1 MNVKEKS
8 LELVERFIDYTSG
21 IEDITSKYDESVA
34 YRNGIECALVMV
46 EELIRATA
54 KAYWY
59 DVKKELLVLR
69 SNNRDSEEDYP
80 LIED

>member
-1 MNVKEKS
+1 MRTKEKAK
-8 LELVERFIDYTSG
+8 ELVERFIDYTSG

-34 YRNGIECALVMV
+34 YRNGIECALVLV
-46 EELIRATA
+46 EEIIRVTA

-59 DVKKELLVLR
+59 DVKKELLALR
-69 SNNRDSEEDYP
+69 SDNIDGEVYP

>member
-1 MNVKEKS
+1 MRTKQKAK
-8 LELVERFIDYTSG
+8 ELVDRFIDYTSG

-59 DVKKELLVLR
+59 DVKKELLDLR
-69 SNNRDSEEDYP
+69 NDNTGREDYP

>member
-1 MNVKEKS
+1 MKTKEKAK
-8 LELVERFIDYTSG
+8 ELVERFIDYTSG
-21 IEDITSKYDESVA
+21 IEDITSKYDDSVA

-46 EELIRATA
+46 EEIIRATA

-59 DVKKELLVLR
+59 DVKKELLALR
-69 SNNRDSEEDYP
+69 SDNLDREEYP

>member
-1 MNVKEKS
+1 MRTKEKAK
-8 LELVERFIDYTSG
+8 ELVERFIDYTSG

-34 YRNGIECALVMV
+34 YRNGIECALVLV
-46 EELIRATA
+46 EEIIRATA

-59 DVKKELLVLR
+59 DVKKELLALR
-69 SNNRDSEEDYP
+69 SDNTDGEVYP

>member
-1 MNVKEKS
+1 MKTKEKAK
-8 LELVERFIDYTSG
+8 ELVERFIDYTSG

-34 YRNGIECALVMV
+34 YRNGIECALVLV
-46 EELIRATA
+46 EEIIRATA

-59 DVKKELLVLR
+59 DVKKELLALR
-69 SNNRDSEEDYP
+69 SDNLDREEYP

>member
-1 MNVKEKS
+1 MRTKEKAK
-8 LELVERFIDYTSG
+8 ELVDRFIDYTSG

-46 EELIRATA
+46 EELIKATA

-59 DVKKELLVLR
+59 DVKKELMDLR
-69 SNNRDSEEDYP
+69 SDNTGREEYP

>member
-1 MNVKEKS
+1 MRTKEKAK
-8 LELVERFIDYTSG
+8 ELVERFIDYTSC
-21 IEDITSKYDESVA
+21 IEDITSKYDDSVA

-46 EELIRATA
+46 EEIIRATA

-59 DVKKELLVLR
+59 DVKKELLALR
-69 SNNRDSEEDYP
+69 SDNTDGEDYP

>member
-1 MNVKEKS
+1 MRTKEKAK
-8 LELVERFIDYTSG
+8 ELVDRFIDYTSG

-69 SNNRDSEEDYP
+69 SDNTDREDYP

>member
-1 MNVKEKS
+1 MRTKEKAK
-8 LELVERFIDYTSG
+8 ELVDRFIDYTSG

-46 EELIRATA
+46 EELIKATA

-59 DVKKELLVLR
+59 DVKKELLDLR
-69 SNNRDSEEDYP
+69 NDNTGREDYP

>member
-1 MNVKEKS
+1 MRTKEKAK
-8 LELVERFIDYTSG
+8 ELVERFIDYTSG

-34 YRNGIECALVMV
+34 YRNGIECALVLV
-46 EELIRATA
+46 EEIIRATA

-59 DVKKELLVLR
+59 DVKKELLALR
-69 SNNRDSEEDYP
+69 SDNIDGEDYP

>member
-1 MNVKEKS
+1 MRTKEKAK
-8 LELVERFIDYTSG
+8 ELVDRFIDYTSG

-34 YRNGIECALVMV
+34 YRNGIECALVLV
-46 EELIRATA
+46 EEIIRATA

-59 DVKKELLVLR
+59 DVKKELLSLR
-69 SNNRDSEEDYP
+69 SDNVDGEVYP

>member
-1 MNVKEKS
+1 MRTKEKAK
-8 LELVERFIDYTSG
+8 ELVERFIDYTSG

-34 YRNGIECALVMV
+34 YRNGIECALVLV
-46 EELIRATA
+46 EEIIRATA

-59 DVKKELLVLR
+59 DVKKELLSLR
-69 SNNRDSEEDYP
+69 SDNVDGEVYP

>member
-1 MNVKEKS
+1 MITKEKAK
-8 LELVERFIDYTSG
+8 ELVERFIDYTSG

-34 YRNGIECALVMV
+34 YRNGIECALVLV
-46 EELIRATA
+46 EEIIRATA

-59 DVKKELLVLR
+59 DVKKELLSLR
-69 SNNRDSEEDYP
+69 SVNADGEDYP

>member
-1 MNVKEKS
+1 MRTKEKAK
-8 LELVERFIDYTSG
+8 ELVDRFIDYTSG

-59 DVKKELLVLR
+59 DVKKELLTLR
-69 SNNRDSEEDYP
+69 SDSVDGEEYP

>member
-1 MNVKEKS
+1 MRTKEKAK
-8 LELVERFIDYTSG
+8 ELVERFIDYTSG

-34 YRNGIECALVMV
+34 YRNGIECALVLV
-46 EELIRATA
+46 EEIIRATA

-59 DVKKELLVLR
+59 DVKKELLALR
-69 SNNRDSEEDYP
+69 SDNIDGEVYP

>member
-1 MNVKEKS
+1 MRTKQKAK
-8 LELVERFIDYTSG
+8 ELVDKFIDYTSG

-59 DVKKELLVLR
+59 DVKKELLTLR
-69 SNNRDSEEDYP
+69 RDNTDREEYP

>member
-1 MNVKEKS
+1 MKTKEKAK
-8 LELVERFIDYTSG
+8 ELVERFIDYTSG

-46 EELIRATA
+46 EEIIRATA

-59 DVKKELLVLR
+59 DVKKELLALR
-69 SNNRDSEEDYP
+69 SDNLDREEYP

>member
-1 MNVKEKS
+1 MRTKEKAK
-8 LELVERFIDYTSG
+8 ELVERFIDYTSG

-34 YRNGIECALVMV
+34 YRNGIECALVLV
-46 EELIRATA
+46 EEIIRATA

-59 DVKKELLVLR
+59 DVKKELLSLR
-69 SNNRDSEEDYP
+69 SVNADGEDYP

>member
-1 MNVKEKS
+1 MRTKEKAK
-8 LELVERFIDYTSG
+8 ELVERFIDYTSG

-34 YRNGIECALVMV
+34 YRNGIECALVLV
-46 EELIRATA
+46 EEIIRANA

-59 DVKKELLVLR
+59 DVKKELLALR
-69 SNNRDSEEDYP
+69 SDNIDGEVYP

>member
-1 MNVKEKS
+1 MRTKEKAK
-8 LELVERFIDYTSG
+8 ELVERFIDYTSG

-46 EELIRATA
+46 EEIIRATA

-59 DVKKELLVLR
+59 DVKKELLSLR
-69 SNNRDSEEDYP
+69 SDNTDREDYP

>member
-1 MNVKEKS
+1 MRTKEKAK
-8 LELVERFIDYTSG
+8 ELVERFIDYTSG

-34 YRNGIECALVMV
+34 YRNGIECALVLV
-46 EELIRATA
+46 EEIIRATA

-59 DVKKELLVLR
+59 DVKKELLSLR
-69 SNNRDSEEDYP
+69 SDNTDGEDYP

>member
-1 MNVKEKS
+1 MGTKEKAK
-8 LELVERFIDYTSG
+8 ELVDRFIDYTSG
-21 IEDITSKYDESVA
+21 IEDITSKYDDSVA

-59 DVKKELLVLR
+59 DVKKELLTLR
-69 SNNRDSEEDYP
+69 RDNTDREEYP

>member
-1 MNVKEKS
+1 MRTKEKAK
-8 LELVERFIDYTSG
+8 ELVDRFIDYTSG

-59 DVKKELLVLR
+59 DVKKELLDLR
-69 SNNRDSEEDYP
+69 NDNTGREDYP

>member
-1 MNVKEKS
+1 MRTKEKAK
-8 LELVERFIDYTSG
+8 ELVERFIDYTSG

-34 YRNGIECALVMV
+34 YRNGIECALVLV
-46 EELIRATA
+46 EEIIRATA

-59 DVKKELLVLR
+59 DVKKELIALKSDNIDGEV
-69 SNNRDSEEDYP
+69 YP